1 MQKVREQNVGRFVD
15 RLSLKAIRRL
25 IVAVIG
31 TTVILL
37 GIILALPMVPGPG
50 FVAILAGL
58 AILATEF
65 LWARRLLRRVR
76 ARMRAAVNSV
86 RGKNGARAILPA
98 EAAPAENARTDH
110 ALADHTVADD
120 AIADDARTD
129 AAGDSAAPFLGVAAS
144 NPPADA
150 RARSAPPMPTDRAG

>member
-1 MQKVREQNVGRFVD
+1 MGGFPSRNVWEQNVGRFVD

-37 GIILALPMVPGPG
+37 GIILALPLVPGPG

-58 AILATEF
+58 AILGTEF
-65 LWARRLLRRVR
+65 LWARRLLRSVR

-86 RGKNGARAILPA
+86 RGKNGPRAIEPAADARAGNALANDARSEVPA
-98 EAAPAENARTDH
+98 AAPA
-110 ALADHTVADD
+110 AD
-120 AIADDARTD
+120 R
-129 AAGDSAAPFLGVAAS
+129 SAPILGVAA
-144 NPPADA
+144 NDPPADA
-150 RARSAPPMPTDRAG
+150 PANSAPPMPTDRAG